1 MNILRS
7 FLPLLLLLLCVAA
20 PSYLHAAVNNEG
32 KLAQIQQEKQKLEK
46 IRKQLEFRLGALG
59 QELRKLDKALVSAR
73 SARREVDDKIDETDK
88 KITRLRQSKKHLNAD
103 INRMEEKM
111 IQQATAAYQRASR
124 EPGWLDV
131 FAGVS
136 VSEIPHRKKMLQF
149 AMLSQ
154 EKDRKL
160 WQKKV
165 AELVAVEKEEGAK
178 RRELAKLQKERAKHE
193 QEVALRVDAKRTMAE
208 RVRKDV
214 GLNKEREKQL
224 VAQEKALKRLIEG
237 LSEGLLGSDKLAKPK
252 SVQKQKGRL
261 PWPIRGKVVASFG
274 SRPVPGRP
282 KLTGVQ
288 LIPTSKNEK
297 GKVVKAIAGGQV
309 RYADWFGGYGLMM
322 IVDHGDGLISV
333 YAHNDALYWQMGD
346 WVEAGERLAE
356 AGSTGWIED
365 VRLYFE
371 MRENGKPVNPKKWC
385 RR

>member
-1 MNILRS
+1 MNMLR
-7 FLPLLLLLLCVAA
+7 PLLFFLLPVIVAVPA
-20 PSYLHAAVNNEG
+20 HLHAAADHEA
-32 KLAQIQQEKQKLEK
+32 KLAQIQQEKQKLAK
-46 IRKQLEFRLGALG
+46 IRKQLEFKLGALG
-59 QELRKLDKALVSAR
+59 QELRKLDTALVSAR
-73 SARREVDDKIDETDK
+73 ASRREVDNNIGETDK
-88 KITRLRQSKKHLNAD
+88 KITQLRQSKKQLNAD
-103 INRMEEKM
+103 IKRMEEQM

-154 EKDRKL
+154 EKDRRL

-165 AELVAVEKEEGAK
+165 AELAAVEKEEELK
-178 RRELAKLQKERAKHE
+178 RQELAKLQKERARHE
-193 QEVALRVDAKRTMAE
+193 HEVALRADAKRAMAK

-214 GLNKEREKQL
+214 GLNKEKEKQL

-237 LSEGLLGSDKLAKPK
+237 LSAGLLGSDKVAKPT
-252 SVQKQKGRL
+252 SVRKQKGRL

-274 SRPVPGRP
+274 SRPVAGRP

-288 LIPTSKNEK
+288 MIPRSKNEK
-297 GKVVKAIAGGQV
+297 GRVVKAIAGGQV

-346 WVEAGERLAE
+346 WVEAGDKLAE

-371 MRENGKPVNPKKWC
+371 LREKGTPVNPKKWC

>member
-1 MNILRS
+1 MNILS
-7 FLPLLLLLLCVAA
+7 SLFSLLLLLSVAA
-20 PSYLHAAVNNEG
+20 PSYLHAASDSEAELV
-32 KLAQIQQEKQKLEK
+32 QVQQEKQKLAK
-46 IRKQLEFRLGALG
+46 IRKQLEFKLGALG
-59 QELRKLDKALVSAR
+59 EELRKLDRALVAASA
-73 SARREVDDKIDETDK
+73 ARREVDNNIRETDK
-88 KITRLRQSKKHLNAD
+88 KISQLRQSKKQLNSD
-103 INRMEEKM
+103 IKRMEEQM

-154 EKDRKL
+154 EKDRLL

-165 AELVAVEKEEGAK
+165 SELAEVEKEEGIK
-178 RRELAKLQKERAKHE
+178 RHELVGLQKQRAKHE
-193 QEVALRVDAKRTMAE
+193 HEVALRVDEKRSMAK

-214 GLNKEREKQL
+214 RLNKEKEKQL
-224 VAQEKALKRLIEG
+224 IEQEKALKRLIEG
-237 LSEGLLGSDKLAKPK
+237 LSAGLLGSDKLAKPT
-252 SVQKQKGRL
+252 SVRKQKGRL

-282 KLTGVQ
+282 SLTGVQ
-288 LIPTSKNEK
+288 LIPTSKSEK

-346 WVEAGERLAE
+346 WVEAGDRLAE

-371 MRENGKPVNPKKWC
+371 LREKGAPVNPKKWC

>member
-1 MNILRS
+1 MKMLFRLFS
-7 FLPLLLLLLCVAA
+7 LLLLLSVAA
-20 PSYLHAAVNNEG
+20 PSYLHAVTDSEV
-32 KLAQIQQEKQKLEK
+32 KLAEIQQEKQKLGK
-46 IRKQLEFRLGALG
+46 IRKQLEFKLGTLG
-59 QELRKLDKALVSAR
+59 EELRKLDTALVAAR
-73 SARREVDDKIDETDK
+73 AARREVDNNISETDK
-88 KITRLRQSKKHLNAD
+88 KITRLRQSKKQLNAD
-103 INRMEEKM
+103 IKRMEEQM

-149 AMLSQ
+149 AMFSQ
-154 EKDRKL
+154 EKDRKR

-165 AELVAVEKEEGAK
+165 AELVAVEKEEESK
-178 RRELAKLQKERAKHE
+178 RRELARLQKERARHE
-193 QEVALRVDAKRTMAE
+193 QEVALRMDAKRTMAE

-224 VAQEKALKRLIEG
+224 VAQEKALKRLIER
-237 LSEGLLGSDKLAKPK
+237 LSEGLLGSEKLAKSK

-297 GKVVKAIAGGQV
+297 GKVVKAIADGQV

-333 YAHNDALYWQMGD
+333 YAHNDALYSQMGD
-346 WVEAGERLAE
+346 WVEAGDRLAE
-356 AGSTGWIED
+356 AGSTGWIEG